1 MSQRYGLSIGRI
13 LHPTDFSHGSEV
25 AFLHAL
31 RLAVATKGSLSI
43 LHVDRE
49 QKRPDWDRY
58 PSVRETLIRWKL
70 LPPEASRTDVASL
83 GVHISKASVTE
94 EDPASGV
101 LNYLEEH
108 PADLLVLATHQR
120 HGLDRWLHR
129 TIAGRINS
137 RTDGATL
144 FIPYGTDGFVDA
156 ETGACRFS
164 RILLPADHSP
174 DPVPAAEVS
183 SDLIRALAPTP
194 AEIRLLHIGDPAAAP
209 QIRLPANDRIHW
221 HWAHRVGSVVPT
233 ILNEAADFRSDLISM
248 TTAGRHGFFDAL
260 RGSTTEQV
268 LGNAQCPVLAVHEWS
283 D

>member
-1 MSQRYGLSIGRI
+1 MSQRYGLSVGRI

-31 RLAVATKGSLSI
+31 RLAIATKGSLSI

-58 PSVRETLIRWKL
+58 PGVRETLIRWKL

-144 FIPYGTDGFVDA
+144 FIPFGNEGFVDA
-156 ETGACRFS
+156 ETGACRLG
-164 RILLPADHSP
+164 RILLPADHDP
-174 DPVPAAEVS
+174 DPVPAAEVA
-183 SDLIRALAPTP
+183 SDLVQALAPAP
-194 AEIRLLHIGDPAAAP
+194 AEIRLLHIGDPASAP
-209 QIRLPANDRIHW
+209 GISLPANDRIHW

-233 ILNEAADFRSDLISM
+233 ILNEARDFRSNLITM

-268 LGNAQCPVLAVHEWS
+268 LEHAQCPVLAVHEWS

>member
-31 RLAVATKGSLSI
+31 RLAIATKGSLSI

-94 EDPASGV
+94 EDPADGV

-174 DPVPAAEVS
+174 DPVPATEVS
-183 SDLIRALAPTP
+183 SDLVRALAPVP

-209 QIRLPANDRIHW
+209 HVRLPANDRIHW
-221 HWAHRVGSVVPT
+221 HWAHRVGSVVST
-233 ILNEAADFRSDLISM
+233 ILNEAADFQSDLIAM

-268 LGNAQCPVLAVHEWS
+268 LEHALCPVLAVHEWS

>member
-31 RLAVATKGSLSI
+31 RLAIATKGSLSI

-58 PSVRETLIRWKL
+58 PGVRETLIRWKM
-70 LPPEASRTDVASL
+70 LPPEASRTDVAHL

-94 EDPASGV
+94 EDPADGV

-129 TIAGRINS
+129 TIAGRINN

-144 FIPYGTDGFVDA
+144 FIPYGNHGFVEAD
-156 ETGACRFS
+156 TGACRLS
-164 RILLPADHSP
+164 RILLPADHDP
-174 DPVPAAEVS
+174 DPAPAAEVA
-183 SDLIRALAPTP
+183 SDLVQALAPSP
-194 AEIRLLHIGDPAAAP
+194 AEIRLLHIGDPSGAP
-209 QIRLPANDRIHW
+209 GISLPANDRIHW
-221 HWAHRVGSVVPT
+221 HWAHRAGTVVPT
-233 ILNEAADFRSDLISM
+233 ILNEASDFRSDLITM

-268 LGNAQCPVLAVHEWS
+268 LEHAQCPVLAVHAWA